1 MSNKERMMKTNLRK
15 QTMINTK
22 SILNLK
28 HALLLLLYLT
38 LLISIRYL
46 WFNAYEAAEH
56 PEAKQGVLDMR
67 GWDFENSRSVR
78 LDGEW
83 EFYPGQFLTYES
95 FAGQPPD
102 AQQVVQ
108 VPGDWSSGFPE
119 EGHSSFGY
127 GTYRLRILVDPSLQ
141 KPYGF
146 WIQRIQA
153 ASSIEVNGQTEGSF
167 GQLAANRQDYKPEAV
182 SYTAAYNAAG
192 QQEITLLVRAANYD
206 HPLEG
211 GIVRSIRFGS
221 QAAVDTERMYSI
233 GFQMVTFVIMLLHA
247 MYAGILFF
255 FNRRQKAFL
264 VFFLLLLAVG
274 ASIVTDN
281 DTLLLL
287 WLPINYTWALKLKM
301 LAYPAIS
308 LFMLLLTRSFS
319 AQERPGRLL
328 KGYLLVLSLYTV
340 YILVLPAQYALYA
353 RPFFSVLYLLPVA
366 GVVYSIGR
374 MVARQEQDSVFLLFA
389 AAAIGSSVLGG
400 SLESSS
406 KASILYY
413 PVDVIAAII
422 GFSAYW
428 FKRYF
433 RNAEENRLLNQQ
445 LKESDHLKDQF
456 LANTAHELRTPLHGI
471 ISIAQTV
478 TAKEKS
484 LLDHQSYQDLEL
496 LITISRRMSHM
507 LNDLLDVTRLQEKR
521 IVLQRE
527 PLAIGPLVTGILNM
541 FEFMTDSK
549 QLQLRNELP
558 ASLPPVWGDEKRIVQ
573 ILYNLLRNAIKY
585 TQAGTV
591 TISAEVTGK
600 TAKISVSDTGI
611 GIDKETQARIFSPYE
626 QGSKGINDGGG
637 IGLGLSISKQLAEL
651 HGGDLTVDSEPG
663 KGSMFTFTLPLASAT
678 EVRHAPEEAAAARMN
693 DSPDMED
700 LLLEQGR
707 LLFRQSDTSSIT
719 AVASQEIPSH
729 PQMQLQETS
738 MTAKTL
744 ILAVDDDPVNLK
756 VLASILS
763 DEQHQLVTVTSAQE
777 ALELL
782 GTEPW
787 DLLIADVMMPYMS
800 GYELTRIARQRF
812 SVSELPIL
820 LLTARNQP
828 VDIYTGFLSGANDY
842 VAKPVDA
849 LELKY
854 RVRSLTGL
862 KQSINQSLR
871 LEAAYLQ
878 AQIQPH
884 FLFNTLNAL
893 LALSE
898 FDLPKMR
905 DLGEA
910 FSSYLRISF
919 DYMNSQQRVGLSHEL
934 ELVESYLFIEKARFD
949 ERLQIEWDVEPGI
962 ELLLPP
968 LTLQPLVENAVRHGL
983 LSRKAGGLLHIRIHR
998 RQGYT
1003 SFEVEDNGKGMP
1015 DEQVLHLLD
1024 DSGLG
1029 LPSRGIGLLNTN
1041 RRLTQLYGQG
1051 LVIHSQ
1057 LGAGTTVSFVI
1068 PERVHQHS

>member
-1 MSNKERMMKTNLRK
+1 MMKTTLRK
-15 QTMINTK
+15 PTLIHKN

-46 WFNAYEAAEH
+46 WFGAYAAPEH

-83 EFYPGQFLTYES
+83 EFYPGQFLTQES
-95 FAGQPPD
+95 FAGLPPD
-102 AQQVVQ
+102 AQHVVR

-127 GTYRLRILVDPSLQ
+127 GTYRLRILVDPSQ
-141 KPYGF
+141 KQPYGF

-153 ASSIEVNGQTEGSF
+153 SSGIEINGQTEGSF
-167 GQLAANRQDYKPEAV
+167 GQLAVNRQDYKPKAV

-192 QQEITLLVRAANYD
+192 QQQITLLVRAANYD

-264 VFFLLLLAVG
+264 VFCLLLLAVG

-319 AQERPGRLL
+319 TQERPGRLF
-328 KGYLLVLSLYTV
+328 KGYLLVLFLYTIYV
-340 YILVLPAQYALYA
+340 LVLPAHYVVYA

-366 GVVYSIGR
+366 AVVYSIGR
-374 MVARQEQDSVFLLFA
+374 MVIRQEQDSVFLLFA

-400 SLESSS
+400 AFESNS
-406 KASILYY
+406 KTSILYY

-433 RNAEENRLLNQQ
+433 RNAEENRILNQQ

-456 LANTAHELRTPLHGI
+456 LANTSHELRTPLHGI

-478 TAKEKS
+478 AAKEQS
-484 LLDHQSYQDLEL
+484 ALGNQSYQDLEL

-521 IVLQRE
+521 IILQRE

-549 QLQLRNELP
+549 ELQLRNELP
-558 ASLPPVWGDEKRIVQ
+558 ASLPLVSGDEKRIVQ

-585 TQAGTV
+585 TQAGTITV
-591 TISAEVTGK
+591 SARIAGK
-600 TAKISVSDTGI
+600 TARISVSDTGI

-663 KGSMFTFTLPLASAT
+663 KGSVFTFTLPLASAS
-678 EVRHAPEEAAAARMN
+678 EVRQVPEKTAAAMMM
-693 DSPDMED
+693 DGPDMEA
-700 LLLEQGR
+700 LLPEQDG
-707 LLFRQSDTSSIT
+707 LFFRQPDTGGTSAI
-719 AVASQEIPSH
+719 QEI
-729 PQMQLQETS
+729 TS
-738 MTAKTL
+738 LPPVQDASLTAKTH
-744 ILAVDDDPVNLK
+744 ILAVDDDPVNLR

-763 DEQHQLVTVTSAQE
+763 EDHHQLVTVTSARE
-777 ALELL
+777 ALDLL

-812 SVSELPIL
+812 SISELPIL

-919 DYMNSQQRVGLSHEL
+919 DYMNSQQLVGLSHEL
-934 ELVESYLFIEKARFD
+934 ELIKSYLFIEKARFD
-949 ERLQIEWDVEPGI
+949 ERLQIEWDVEQGVD
-962 ELLLPP
+962 LLLPP

-983 LSRKAGGLLHIRIHR
+983 LSRKAGGKLSIRIHR
-998 RQGYT
+998 RKGCT

-1015 DEQVLHLLD
+1015 DEQVSHLLD

-1057 LGAGTTVSFVI
+1057 VGSGTTVSFVI
-1068 PERVHQHS
+1068 PEREQPEDV

>member
-1 MSNKERMMKTNLRK
+1 MSNRERMMKTNLPK
-15 QTMINTK
+15 QTMINTT

-46 WFNAYEAAEH
+46 WFNAYEAPEH
-56 PEAKQGVLDMR
+56 QEAKQGVLDMR

-95 FAGQPPD
+95 FAGQPPA

-127 GTYRLRILVDPSLQ
+127 GTYRLRILVDPGLQ
-141 KPYGF
+141 EPYGF

-167 GQLAANRQDYKPEAV
+167 GQLAANRQDYTPKAV

-206 HPLEG
+206 HPIEG

-233 GFQMVTFVIMLLHA
+233 GFQLVTFVIMLLHA

-255 FNRRQKAFL
+255 FNRQKAFL
-264 VFFLLLLAVG
+264 VFCLLLLAVA

-301 LAYPAIS
+301 LAYLAVS

-319 AQERPGRLL
+319 AQKRPVRLL
-328 KGYLLVLSLYTV
+328 RGYLLLLSLYTV
-340 YILVLPAQYALYA
+340 YILVMPAQYALYA
-353 RPFFSVLYLLPVA
+353 RPFFTVLYLLPIA

-374 MVARQEQDSVFLLFA
+374 MVVRQEQDSVFLLFA
-389 AAAIGSSVLGG
+389 ASAIGSSVIGG
-400 SLESSS
+400 SFESRSQ
-406 KASILYY
+406 ASILYY

-422 GFSAYW
+422 CFSAYW

-478 TAKEKS
+478 TAKENS
-484 LLDHQSYQDLEL
+484 LQDHQSYQDLEL

-591 TISAEVTGK
+591 TVSAGITGK
-600 TAKISVSDTGI
+600 TARISVSDTGI
-611 GIDKETQARIFSPYE
+611 GIDTETQARIFSPYE
-626 QGSKGINDGGG
+626 RGSKGINDGGG
-637 IGLGLSISKQLAEL
+637 IGLGLSISKQLAKL
-651 HGGDLTVDSEPG
+651 HGGDLTVESEPG
-663 KGSMFTFTLPLASAT
+663 KGSVFTFTLPLASAS
-678 EVRHAPEEAAAARMN
+678 EVRYVPEEAAAARMN
-693 DSPDMED
+693 SSLNMED
-700 LLLEQGR
+700 LLLEQGG
-707 LLFRQSDTSSIT
+707 LLFPQPDTSGIS
-719 AVASQEIPSH
+719 AAASQKIPSL

-777 ALELL
+777 ALDLL

-787 DLLIADVMMPYMS
+787 DLLIADVMMPHMS

-949 ERLQIEWDVEPGI
+949 ERLQIEWEVEPGI

-983 LSRKAGGLLHIRIHR
+983 LSRKAGGRLHIRIHR

-1015 DEQVLHLLD
+1015 DEQVRHLLD

-1051 LVIHSQ
+1051 LVIRSQ

-1068 PERVHQHS
+1068 PERVNLNS